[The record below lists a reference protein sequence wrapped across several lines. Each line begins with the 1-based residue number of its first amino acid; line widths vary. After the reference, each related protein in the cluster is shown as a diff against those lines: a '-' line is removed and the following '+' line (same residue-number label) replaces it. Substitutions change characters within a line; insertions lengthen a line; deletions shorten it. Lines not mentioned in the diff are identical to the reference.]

1 MGTMTTMNLNEMTA
15 RENRALLLRLASRI
29 RERAVR
35 RAARLALLKLD
46 DRLLKDIGLNRA
58 SVQSDIF

>member
-1 MGTMTTMNLNEMTA
+1 MTTMNLNEITA

>member
-1 MGTMTTMNLNEMTA
+1 MTTMNLNEITA
-15 RENRALLLRLASRI
+15 RENQALLLRLASRI

>member
-1 MGTMTTMNLNEMTA
+1 MTTMNLNEITA
-15 RENRALLLRLASRI
+15 RENQALLLRLAGRI

>member
-1 MGTMTTMNLNEMTA
+1 MTTMNLNEMTA